1 MNLNELMKSLGHDSN
16 HPDAIAAGEDFTN
29 FEDFIHLLYE
39 KRKAAGL
46 TQTAVAKIMGTHQ
59 SVISDFELMGGNPR
73 IDTIQSYARAVG
85 YRALLEL
92 APTTPVAQKIQASA
106 D

>member
-1 MNLNELMKSLGHDSN
+1 MNLDELFESIGHDSN
-16 HPDAIAAGEDFTN
+16 HPDAIAAGEDFDN

-39 KRKAAGL
+39 KRRAAGL
-46 TQTAVAKIMGTHQ
+46 TQKAVAKIMGTHQ

-85 YRALLEL
+85 YRVLLEL
-92 APTTPVAQKIQASA
+92 APTTPVTQDITATA
-106 D
+106 